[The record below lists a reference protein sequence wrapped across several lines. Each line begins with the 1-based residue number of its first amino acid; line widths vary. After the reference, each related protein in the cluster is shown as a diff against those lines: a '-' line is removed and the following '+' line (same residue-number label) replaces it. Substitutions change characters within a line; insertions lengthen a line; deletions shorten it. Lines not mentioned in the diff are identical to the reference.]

1 MNFGLIA
8 EIILSLT
15 IATMKTVNEANID
28 DTDEYLK
35 VSEIITQVKINKNAN
50 DNDVANNIP
59 KYVATPFPPLNFNQ
73 IGNTCP
79 KKVQRDVMYI
89 NSEK

>member
-59 KYVATPFPPLNFNQ
+59 KYVATPFPPLKFNQ
-73 IGNTCP
+73 IGKT
-79 KKVQRDVMYI
+79 
-89 NSEK
+89 